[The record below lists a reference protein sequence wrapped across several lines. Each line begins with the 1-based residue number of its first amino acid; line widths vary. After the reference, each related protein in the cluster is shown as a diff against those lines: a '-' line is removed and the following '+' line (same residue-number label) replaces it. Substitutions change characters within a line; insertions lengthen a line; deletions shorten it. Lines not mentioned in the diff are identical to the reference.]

1 MFTAHI
7 SDDKKREQ
15 SVFRHC
21 VEAGEI
27 ARKHGE
33 ICGIPNLAEAAAI
46 LHDSG
51 KFTNRFN
58 DYIHGDSSIKRG
70 EIDHS
75 YAGAKYVNTCLA
87 DANIRGCVQA
97 AELIGHAIVS
107 HHGLHDW
114 CSREHLDYYSQRIS
128 KDEDY
133 EEVLAEI
140 ERVFD
145 MDKLRRLMSEGAG
158 EYVSLITVVK
168 QMTQNMSSDDRDTAR
183 AFYLGM
189 AERLLES
196 ILIDADRTNTAEFMS
211 GKAIEKSFD
220 LPQLWEKMDRNLQE
234 KLSEFS
240 AKTDYISVRR
250 RSISDRCYKYAEK
263 SVGIC
268 KLVVPTGG
276 GKTLSSLR
284 FAIEYCRR
292 NKMEKIIYIAPF
304 MSILEQNSDHIREIA
319 GDDCFLE
326 HYSDAMQQKYEK
338 SDDNEYHDY
347 ELRTE
352 LWESPVIATT
362 MVQFLN
368 TLFLDKT
375 SSVRRMHRL
384 SRAVIIIDEVQSV
397 PRKCIYPFN
406 LAMNFLTKICGASIV
421 LCSATQPPFEAMP
434 KFPLLLDENSSMTGD
449 TKDDFDVFERT
460 KIIPK
465 LQEGKFTYNQ
475 AADFAAEC
483 LNENGSVLFVTNTK
497 EAAKEIYS
505 ELNRIISDWD
515 NPPELI
521 HLSTNMC
528 PVHRRKMIGKMTGL
542 LSGENKR
549 PLICVTTQLIEA
561 GVDISFGCV
570 IRSLAGMDNV
580 AQAAGRCNR
589 SGEFHRICP
598 VYVVEL
604 CEEKLGR
611 LREIQDS
618 KDASRQLL
626 YMMEK
631 RGEDDFL
638 SPGSMTEFFD
648 ALFKSV
654 LASDAD
660 RLSYP
665 LEREEDTLL
674 NLISK
679 NDKNTALLAPEKKKA
694 QKYSM
699 QAFKTAGENFHV
711 IDEITRD
718 VFVPFDDEAKKL
730 LDLIDSE
737 ISPAQ
742 ALEAIR
748 QAQKYVV
755 GIYPNLWRRL
765 SDAKAVY
772 ELKNGG
778 YRLKDEYYSEEF
790 GVTEEPSEMP
800 LLDY

>member
-1 MFTAHI
+1 MF
-7 SDDKKREQ
+7 Q
-15 SVFRHC
+15 HC
-21 VEAGEI
+21 VETGEI

-46 LHDSG
+46 NHDTG
-51 KFTNRFN
+51 KFTGRFN
-58 DYIHGDSSIKRG
+58 GYIHGDNSVKRG

-75 YAGAKYVNTCLA
+75 YAGAKFVSACLA
-87 DANIRGCVQA
+87 DTNIKGCVQA

-114 CSREHLDYYSQRIS
+114 CNKEHLDYYSERIG
-128 KDEDY
+128 KNEDY

-140 ERVFD
+140 NRVFD
-145 MDKLRRLMSEGAG
+145 MEKLLRLMAEGAG
-158 EYVSLITVVK
+158 EYIGIINKVK
-168 QMTQNMSSDDRDTAR
+168 EMTQSLSNDDRDTAR
-183 AFYLGM
+183 AFYMGM
-189 AERLLES
+189 TERLLES

-211 GKAIEKSFD
+211 GKVIERNFD
-220 LPQLWEKMDRNLQE
+220 LPELWEKMDKNLKN
-234 KLSEFS
+234 KLTEFS
-240 AKTDYISVRR
+240 AKTDSISAQR
-250 RSISDRCYKYAEK
+250 RSISDRCFKYAEK
-263 SVGIC
+263 RVGIC
-268 KLVVPTGG
+268 KLIVPTGG

-284 FAIEYCRR
+284 FAIEYCKR
-292 NKMEKIIYIAPF
+292 NNMEKIIYIAPF
-304 MSILEQNSDHIREIA
+304 MSILEQNSDHIRELA

-338 SDDNEYHDY
+338 LNENEYHDY

-352 LWESPVIATT
+352 LWDSPVIATT

-368 TLFLDKT
+368 TLFSDKT

-406 LAMNFLTKICGASIV
+406 LAMNFLSKICGASIV
-421 LCSATQPPFEAMP
+421 LCSATQPPFETMP
-434 KFPLLLDENSSMTGD
+434 KFPILLDENSSMTGD
-449 TKDDFDVFERT
+449 TKDDFDVFART

-465 LQEGKFTYNQ
+465 LQEGKYTYSQ
-475 AADFAAEC
+475 AADFTAEC
-483 LNENGSVLFVTNTK
+483 LNKNGSVLFVTNTK

-505 ELNRIISDWD
+505 ELKRRISDWD
-515 NPPELI
+515 NPPDLI
-521 HLSTNMC
+521 HLSTSMC
-528 PVHRRKMIGKMTGL
+528 PLHRRKMIQKMTDL
-542 LSGENKR
+542 LSEENKK

-561 GVDISFGCV
+561 GVDVSFGCV
-570 IRSLAGMDNV
+570 IRSLAGMDNS

-598 VYVVEL
+598 VYIVEL
-604 CEEKLGR
+604 GEEKLGR

-626 YMMEK
+626 YMME
-631 RGEDDFL
+631 RCGEEDFL
-638 SPGSMTEFFD
+638 SPESMTEFFD
-648 ALFKSV
+648 ILFKTV

-679 NDKNTALLAPEKKKA
+679 NDKNTALLEPTKRKA
-694 QKYSM
+694 KKYSM

-718 VFVPFDDEAKKL
+718 VFVPFDDDAKKL
-730 LDLIDSE
+730 LGLLDSE
-737 ISPAQ
+737 LSPAD
-742 ALEAIR
+742 ALGYIR
-748 QAQKYVV
+748 QAQKYIV
-755 GIYPNLWRRL
+755 GIYPNLWQKL
-765 SDAKAVY
+765 SDAHAID

-778 YRLKDEYYSEEF
+778 YRLKDEYYSKEF
-790 GVTEEPSEMP
+790 GITEEPSEMP
-800 LLDY
+800 LLRY